1 MFDALVSELQSIS
14 GVTIKEYEFKT
25 RPSGNHGTVQIDF
38 EAEVDNGSDARQD
51 RAFEC
56 SLDLFTH
63 GKEMTLVAEVEGVLE
78 KHCTGSWFLNSEQ
91 YERETGLIH
100 REYVFQIEK
109 R

>member
-14 GVTIKEYEFKT
+14 GVTIQEYEFKT

-56 SLDLFTH
+56 SLDLYTH
-63 GKEMTLVAEVEGVLE
+63 GKALEIAAQVETVLE
-78 KHCTGSWFLNSEQ
+78 SICGASWWLNLST
-91 YERETGLIH
+91 YEHETGLLH
-100 REYVFQIEK
+100 REYVFELEAL
-109 R
+109 